1 MQLYT
6 IQPENL
12 YEKLLKEKEI
22 TNNGDFLSD
31 FGKDFSG
38 QYKWMAEQ
46 MLLHGIKK
54 TQGAKYPCWAWYK
67 YSTKSNRPDLRHAGH
82 AVRGTKCVCMELAIP
97 DKAVLLSNFDLW
109 HCVLNDMPVFEEAD
123 WDSSYAAYKALSIK
137 EQFKIKEKSWE
148 KIFTDFYDSPIQA
161 TFWQL
166 TFQNVREVRFF
177 TAR

>member
-1 MQLYT
+1 MLLYT
-6 IQPENL
+6 IQPETL
-12 YEKLLKEKEI
+12 YEKLLKEKEL
-22 TNNGDFLSD
+22 TNNGTFLSD
-31 FGKDFSG
+31 FGKDFCCK
-38 QYKWMAEQ
+38 YEWITKQ
-46 MLLHGIKK
+46 MRLHGID
-54 TQGAKYPCWAWYK
+54 QPHDAKYPFWAWYK
-67 YSTKSNRPDLRHAGH
+67 YSSKKNKPDLRHAGH
-82 AVRGTKCVCMELAIP
+82 AIHGTKCVCLELAIS
-97 DKAVLLSNFDLW
+97 DNDVLLSNFDLW

-137 EQFKIKEKSWE
+137 EQFIIKEKSWE